1 MRLLVKC
8 TFVIPVIL
16 AAFCHR
22 AIGQDLSTG
31 VVIRDERHYS
41 NALGEPRNYRIFL
54 PPDYDLDDTRRYP
67 VIYFM
72 HGWSQRYF
80 GSINPNG
87 DVDNDSIASFVSRHD
102 VIVVKPDGYNRRP
115 IEPYNRRPYNVG
127 PVET

>member
-54 PPDYDLDDTRRYP
+54 PPEYDLDGMRRDP

-80 GSINPNG
+80 GSTNPNA
-87 DVDNDSIASFVSRHD
+87 DADNDSIASIVSRHY
-102 VIVVKPDGYNRRP
+102 VTMVKPEGNNRRRRK
-115 IEPYNRRPYNVG
+115 PY
-127 PVET
+127 